1 MSFVRFTRCRNH
13 GDDSDLPVTQEQIER
28 EILPL
33 MEKPDCFIISFT
45 SLKNLYVDNL
55 DKLGL
60 VAYSVPS
67 EERVFM
73 KLGHKLYTVAYNHA
87 IYIYIYLLYVYNIIY
102 NNIYN
107 IHNMYIYIIDFV
119 YYILYIL

>member
-28 EILPL
+28 KILPL

-87 IYIYIYLLYVYNIIY
+87 IYIYLLYVYNIIY

-107 IHNMYIYIIDFV
+107 IHNICIYI
-119 YYILYIL
+119 

>member
-55 DKLGL
+55 DKVGL

-73 KLGHKLYTVAYNHA
+73 KLGHKLYTVAYNH
-87 IYIYIYLLYVYNIIY
+87 IFILYVYNIIY
-102 NNIYN
+102 N
-107 IHNMYIYIIDFV
+107 MYIYI
-119 YYILYIL
+119 YIFNIHNICIYI

>member
-1 MSFVRFTRCRNH
+1 MVIIVIAVDFIPLEIAGKATILETSWRKFCFKWSESDYVLVIMSFVRFTRCRNH

-73 KLGHKLYTVAYNHA
+73 KLGHKLYTVA
-87 IYIYIYLLYVYNIIY
+87 
-102 NNIYN
+102 
-107 IHNMYIYIIDFV
+107 
-119 YYILYIL
+119 